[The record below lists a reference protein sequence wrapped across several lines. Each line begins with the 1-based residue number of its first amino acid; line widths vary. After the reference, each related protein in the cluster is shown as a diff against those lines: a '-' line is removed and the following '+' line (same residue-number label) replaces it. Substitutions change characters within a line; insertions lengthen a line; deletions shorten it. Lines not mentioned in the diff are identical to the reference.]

1 MATLIKC
8 LLLAIPYSFAFSLWP
23 TPYRRLVGFRRI
35 ASPSHYPV
43 AVGEPLLERI
53 EGDSDDDEDDDNDII
68 DWQSLSAELV
78 SEDEDDGL
86 NDGEWLPDR
95 VKALER
101 KERAR
106 MYAEKV
112 VTDTADEVDVSSGT
126 STSSSSANKSKP
138 TTAYTEEEEEV
149 IAAMGGKTRHP
160 GRRRE
165 AGFIGDSTL
174 AEIATDYSVPISY
187 LADVLCMWGVPVPIN
202 VHETLGNLVTGEQ
215 AFAIVE
221 AVNTLDVST
230 LHDRYSNTNVRQ
242 LCYEWDIDLQQ
253 AFEMIMREG
262 WSLPFGVQTCL
273 RVEQE
278 RELLRILGG
287 QSNKLELSEDEY
299 NDDF

>member
-8 LLLAIPYSFAFSLWP
+8 LLLAIPYSYAFSLWP
-23 TPYRRLVGFRRI
+23 TPYRRLVGFPRI
-35 ASPSHYPV
+35 AFPSHYPF
-43 AVGEPLLERI
+43 ADGKPLTARI
-53 EGDSDDDEDDDNDII
+53 DNGDRDGDDDDDSDTI

-95 VKALER
+95 VKAQER

-106 MYAEKV
+106 VYAQKV
-112 VTDTADEVDVSSGT
+112 PDTTKEVDVSSGT
-126 STSSSSANKSKP
+126 STSSSPVTKSKP

-165 AGFIGDSTL
+165 SGFIGDSTL
-174 AEIATDYSVPISY
+174 SEISTDYSVPISY

-221 AVNTLDVST
+221 AVNTLDVSA
-230 LHDRYSNTNVRQ
+230 LHDRYSNTNVQQ

-287 QSNKLELSEDEY
+287 QSSKQEFSEDEY
-299 NDDF
+299 DDDF